1 MPDGFDAS
9 HVPGVVDVPPPAR
22 RDGGNS
28 TAVRVT
34 EIVMRPLFLLVTGVF
49 ALAGMVLWG
58 VWRMGARIVRPLL
71 YTLVGIIV
79 GTFLLTVGGVAG
91 YAYHAYQLANAK
103 PPAPASLADVPP
115 AAPGMPAFPSLPPQ
129 AQEAPQ
135 PAPAPPQADPF
146 GLKRPGR

>member
-9 HVPGVVDVPPPAR
+9 HVPGVVDLPPPAR

-34 EIVMRPLFLLVTGVF
+34 EIVMRPLTLLVTGVI
-49 ALAGMVLWG
+49 ALAGMVLWAA
-58 VWRMGARIVRPLL
+58 WTMGARIIRPLL
-71 YTLVGIIV
+71 HTLAGIIV
-79 GTFLLTVGGVAG
+79 ATFLLAVGGVAG
-91 YAYHAYQLANAK
+91 YAYHAYQLANARPS
-103 PPAPASLADVPP
+103 PPVALSDGPP
-115 AAPGMPAFPSLPPQ
+115 AAPGMSAFPSLPPQ
-129 AQEAPQ
+129 PQEAPQ

>member
-22 RDGGNS
+22 RDRGNS

-34 EIVMRPLFLLVTGVF
+34 EIVMRPLTLLVTALF

-58 VWRMGARIVRPLL
+58 VWMMGIRIIRPLF
-71 YTLVGIIV
+71 YTLAGIIV
-79 GTFLLTVGGVAG
+79 ATLLLTIGGVAG

-103 PPAPASLADVPP
+103 PLPPAGLADVPP
-115 AAPGMPAFPSLPPQ
+115 AALGMPPFPSLPSQ
-129 AQEAPQ
+129 VQEAPQ
-135 PAPAPPQADPF
+135 SAAAPPQADPF
-146 GLKRPGR
+146 GLKRPGQ